1 MGFYYYGY
9 TDYDSILNRKYPWNK
24 ETILVLAKIE
34 RVISDSTILFTLNG
48 EQYNDFIRMRGTFI
62 CLDGYGENRLF
73 TFQPDD
79 VVQII
84 NNNYDDV
91 HAAWKAKRDELFEQ
105 ILEANEAEKERR
117 KKEVEEEV
125 RKQKEAEEAEKAAE
139 AERMKHFWYRL
150 FHKRKSDG

>member
-1 MGFYYYGY
+1 MGFHYYIYNNY
-9 TDYDSILNRKYPWNK
+9 ESILDRKYPWNK

-48 EQYNDFIRMRGTFI
+48 EQYNDFIRMRGTFV
-62 CLDGYGENRLF
+62 CLDGHGDKRLF

-91 HAAWKAKRDELFEQ
+91 HAAWKAKRDELLKQ
-105 ILEANEAEKERR
+105 MIEAAAEERH

-150 FHKRKSDG
+150 FHRRKING

>member
-1 MGFYYYGY
+1 MNYIFQTVNHMAYL
-9 TDYDSILNRKYPWNK
+9 DSQYPWYK
-24 ETILVLAKIE
+24 ETINVLAKIE

-48 EQYNDFIRMRGTFI
+48 TQYDDFIRMHGTFV
-62 CLDGYGENRLF
+62 CLDGHGDKRLF

-91 HAAWKAKRDELFEQ
+91 HAAWKAKRDELFKQ
-105 ILEANEAEKERR
+105 VLEAEEAEKERR

-150 FHKRKSDG
+150 FHRRKSNG